1 MSPNE
6 KCPCGSGIKYK
17 KCCKAYHDGKI
28 PKDALTLMKSRYSAY
43 AAGEVKYIQK
53 TATKQDDIDDIKIF
67 SKNSE
72 FKKLEILEF
81 IEAKTEAYVTFK
93 ATIFQGNNDISFTEK
108 SRFIKVEDRWL
119 YESGELS

>member
-6 KCPCGSGIKYK
+6 KCPCGSAIKYK

-53 TATKQDDIDDIKIF
+53 TATKQDGIDDIKIF
-67 SKNSE
+67 S
-72 FKKLEILEF
+72 
-81 IEAKTEAYVTFK
+81 
-93 ATIFQGNNDISFTEK
+93 NNK
-108 SRFIKVEDRWL
+108 
-119 YESGELS
+119 